1 MSERIEVL
9 TIGDELLDGSV
20 IDGNGAH
27 IGAALAAHGRAVER
41 AERLPDRLDVL
52 VPALKAIAAR
62 ADVCICT
69 GGLGPT
75 DDDLTL
81 EALARA
87 AGVERAFDAA
97 AWARI
102 EQIYG
107 ARTPPAR
114 NRRQATLPAG
124 ARPLYSEVGTAPG
137 VELRID
143 GCRVFALPG
152 VPREMRWF
160 MQQHV
165 LPALAAGT
173 RRTRLLRCVGRG
185 ESTLQEVLDDV
196 PLPAG
201 VEVAWLTPLPEVH
214 IKLSGDD
221 PAALDAAAA
230 AVRGALGDVFVGE
243 GEMGLA
249 AATIHACAAAG
260 WHIGAAES
268 CTGGLVGA
276 ALTDVSGS
284 SAVFD
289 GSIVSYANTVKHGVL
304 GVPLWILD
312 SPKYGAVSEECARA
326 MALGA
331 REVLGVDV
339 AVAITGIAGPG
350 GGSDA
355 KPVGTVWFAWAGLPA
370 EAGAIAEPTVA
381 ERRRFRGDR
390 ERVRIQAMAWA
401 IDRIRRAALAAG
413 VTVNDGAVT
422 DRAPGEEGR

>member
-1 MSERIEVL
+1 VSGRIEVL

-20 IDGNGAH
+20 IDGNAAH
-27 IGAALAAHGRAVER
+27 IGAALASHGRSVSR

-52 VPALKAIAAR
+52 VPAIKAIAAR

-87 AGVERAFDAA
+87 AGVERAFDPQ
-97 AWARI
+97 AWARV
-102 EQIYG
+102 EQVYG
-107 ARTPPAR
+107 ARTPPAI

-124 ARPLYSEVGTAPG
+124 ARPLYTEVGTAPG
-137 VELRID
+137 IELVVG
-143 GCRVFALPG
+143 GCRFLALPG

-160 MQQHV
+160 MGHHV
-165 LPALAAGT
+165 LPVIERGARTT
-173 RRTRLLRCVGRG
+173 RVVRCVGLG
-185 ESTLQEVLDDV
+185 ESSLAALIDDV
-196 PLPAG
+196 ALPAG
-201 VEVAWLTPLPEVH
+201 VEVAWLTPMPEVH

-221 PAALDAAAA
+221 PAALERAAADIRA
-230 AVRGALGDVFVGE
+230 AVGVRCVGE
-243 GEMGLA
+243 GDVGLA
-249 AATIHACAAAG
+249 AATIRACAAVG
-260 WHIGAAES
+260 WRIGAAES

-276 ALTDVSGS
+276 ALTDVSGA

-289 GSIVSYANTVKHGVL
+289 GSIVSYANGVKHGVL

-339 AVAITGIAGPG
+339 AVAITGVAGPG
-350 GGSDA
+350 GGSEA
-355 KPVGTVWFAWAGLPA
+355 KPVGTVWFAWAGLPPPPG
-370 EAGAIAEPTVA
+370 EIAEPTVA
-381 ERRRFRGDR
+381 EMRRFRGDR
-390 ERVRIQAMAWA
+390 ERVRIQAMAYA
-401 IDRIRRAALAAG
+401 IDRIRRAASSVAEDAA
-413 VTVNDGAVT
+413 TQQREA
-422 DRAPGEEGR
+422 R

>member
-1 MSERIEVL
+1 MSGRIEVL
-9 TIGDELLDGSV
+9 TIGDELLDGAV

-27 IGAALAAHGRAVER
+27 IGAALADHGRAVAR

-52 VPALKAIAAR
+52 VPAIRAIAAR
-62 ADVCICT
+62 AEICICT

-87 AGVERAFDAA
+87 AGVERAFDPT

-102 EQIYG
+102 EQVYG
-107 ARTPPAR
+107 ARTPPAT
-114 NRRQATLPAG
+114 NRRQATLPDG
-124 ARPLYSEVGTAPG
+124 ARPLYTAVGTAPG
-137 VELRID
+137 VEIEID
-143 GCRVFALPG
+143 GCRFFALPG

-160 MQQHV
+160 MQHHV
-165 LPALAAGT
+165 LPAVAKGA

-185 ESTLQEVLDDV
+185 ESTLAALLDDLA
-196 PLPAG
+196 LPTG
-201 VEVAWLTPLPEVH
+201 VEIAWLTPLPEVH
-214 IKLSGDD
+214 IKLVGED
-221 PAALDAAAA
+221 PAALDRAATLI
-230 AVRGALGDVFVGE
+230 RGAVGDAFVGE
-243 GEMGLA
+243 GETGLA
-249 AATIHACAAAG
+249 AATIDACARAG

-289 GSIVSYANTVKHGVL
+289 GAIVSYANAVKHGVL

-350 GGSDA
+350 GGSEA

-370 EAGAIAEPTVA
+370 EPGAPGEPTVA

-390 ERVRIQAMAWA
+390 EKVRIQAMAWA
-401 IDRIRRAALAAG
+401 IDRIRRAALRQAARQE
-413 VTVNDGAVT
+413 T
-422 DRAPGEEGR
+422 R